1 MAHHSLLPPLHLD
14 RAAYTRE
21 GGYHALG
28 NAVADPDRSRQ
39 ALLATDLTGLG
50 GAHFPLARKIA
61 SLLDVPGPRAVVC
74 NAAEDEPGS
83 RKDRTL
89 LTRNPH
95 LVLEGVLIAA
105 EALDATD
112 VVMYISESALDATQA
127 VLTAIEEA
135 ATSPVAANAKRLRV
149 VAAGTHYVAGE
160 ATAAVDAINGGPGK
174 PTGQPPYPTE
184 RGIGGLPT
192 LVANCETLANLPRLI
207 RAAWAGHAP
216 VWTRLATVTGDVATP
231 GVYEVDPTTDTFADL
246 FDRAGQV
253 TGSGRLKAF
262 QPGGPSSRFLG
273 ASSAGVLVAD
283 DAVRAAGSQPGCFA
297 VRVIADGTCIVE
309 VCQEITGFFSR
320 EQCGQCPPCRM
331 KTQNYH
337 RTIQTIAGN
346 KGKWGLLDKLSIV
359 EEFVADMPHRCSLID
374 MPTPPVVSARDL
386 FPDDFAAHIDGGA
399 CPCPHPNNPHSE
411 PNTAPAQPTKSLH
424 QERSHGK

>member
-1 MAHHSLLPPLHLD
+1 MTHQSLLPARHLD
-14 RAAYTRE
+14 RAAYTCG
-21 GGYHALG
+21 GGYRALDD
-28 NAVADPDRSRQ
+28 ATADPERARQ
-39 ALLATDLTGLG
+39 ALLTTDLTGLG
-50 GAHFPLARKIA
+50 GAHFPLAKKVA
-61 SLLDVPGPRAVVC
+61 SLMEVPGPRAVVC

-89 LTRNPH
+89 LSRNPH

-105 EALDATD
+105 AVLDAAD
-112 VVMYISESALDATQA
+112 IVMYVSESAMEATQA

-135 ATSPVAANAKRLRV
+135 TTAPAAPQAKRLRV

-207 RAAWAGHAP
+207 RAAWTGDAP
-216 VWTRLATVTGDVATP
+216 IWTRLATVTGDITAP
-231 GVYEVDPTTDTFADL
+231 GVYEVNPATDTFADL

-273 ASSAGVLVAD
+273 AGSAGVLVDD
-283 DAVRAAGSQPGCFA
+283 DAIRAAGSQPGCFA

-309 VCQEITGFFSR
+309 ICQEITGFFSR

-337 RTIQTIAGN
+337 RTIQTIASR
-346 KGKWGLLDKLSIV
+346 KGKWELLDKLSIV
-359 EEFVADMPHRCSLID
+359 DEFVSDMPHRCSLIN
-374 MPTPPVVSARDL
+374 MPAPPVVSARDL
-386 FPDDFAAHIDGGA
+386 FPDDFAAHIDGRA
-399 CPCPHPNNPHSE
+399 CPFTEPADALIQPNDALIQHTNHHPRG
-411 PNTAPAQPTKSLH
+411 AQP
-424 QERSHGK
+424 

>member
-112 VVMYISESALDATQA
+112 IVMYISESALDATQA

-216 VWTRLATVTGDVATP
+216 VSD
-231 GVYEVDPTTDTFADL
+231 
-246 FDRAGQV
+246 
-253 TGSGRLKAF
+253 
-262 QPGGPSSRFLG
+262 
-273 ASSAGVLVAD
+273 SAGHGHRGRS
-283 DAVRAAGSQPGCFA
+283 DAGCLRSRSDHRHLRRPVRPRRPGHRIRTAQGISARWPLQSLPGCELSRG
-297 VRVIADGTCIVE
+297 VGRRRCGTCRRIA
-309 VCQEITGFFSR
+309 TGMLR
-320 EQCGQCPPCRM
+320 GAG
-331 KTQNYH
+331 H
-337 RTIQTIAGN
+337 RRRN
-346 KGKWGLLDKLSIV
+346 L
-359 EEFVADMPHRCSLID
+359 HR
-374 MPTPPVVSARDL
+374 
-386 FPDDFAAHIDGGA
+386 
-399 CPCPHPNNPHSE
+399 
-411 PNTAPAQPTKSLH
+411 
-424 QERSHGK
+424 